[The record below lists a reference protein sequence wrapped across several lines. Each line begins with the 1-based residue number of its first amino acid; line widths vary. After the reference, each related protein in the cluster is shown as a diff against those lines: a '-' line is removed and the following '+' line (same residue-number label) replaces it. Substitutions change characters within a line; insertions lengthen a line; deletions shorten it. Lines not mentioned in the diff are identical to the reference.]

1 MQHGQPKWPESAR
14 EQSLTLNQ
22 GLTRRSFFETV
33 VDGLGGTA
41 LMALLNQ
48 DLYGAKALAAP
59 LPRKS
64 TGCPRRVVR
73 SGSSGPAFC
82 A

>member
-41 LMALLNQ
+41 LMGFPTRPLRRQSARSPV
-48 DLYGAKALAAP
+48 AERIRWPTAA
-59 LPRKS
+59 
-64 TGCPRRVVR
+64 VVR
-73 SGSSGPAFC
+73 SSSSGPAFC